1 MMVERKEKRTK
12 NKEQKFLDY
21 VGSSIFFSL
30 YSIFSK
36 KKMEQ
41 DPKQL
46 IKLAHTKMPFGKYE
60 GRYLIDLPEYYVVWY
75 ANKGFP
81 KGELGQQLQ
90 LVYELKLNGLEELIR
105 NIRKQYPKP

>member
-1 MMVERKEKRTK
+1 LDSPLTPEGGITK
-12 NKEQKFLDY
+12 KLNLENIDNNDAQFPLRGLG
-21 VGSSIFFSL
+21 GST
-30 YSIFSK
+30 
-36 KKMEQ
+36 
-41 DPKQL
+41 QL

-75 ANKGFP
+75 SNKGFP

-105 NIRKQYPKP
+105 NIKIRYPKP